1 MINNCHYFCTRLFQ
15 NIIQHPMLMVVGM
28 HGVLGMLATFHA
40 EEATAKDQEYV
51 ITLCLEIMG
60 VRALVQK
67 MNSISAT

>member
-1 MINNCHYFCTRLFQ
+1 
-15 NIIQHPMLMVVGM
+15 MLMVVGM